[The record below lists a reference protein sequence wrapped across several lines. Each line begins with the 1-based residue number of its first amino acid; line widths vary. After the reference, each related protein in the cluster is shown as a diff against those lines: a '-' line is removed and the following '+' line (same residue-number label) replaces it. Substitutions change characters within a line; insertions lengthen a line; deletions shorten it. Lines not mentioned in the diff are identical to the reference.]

1 MVNQRVATMIVSTS
15 KMSAGVLARAMQKFL
30 ANEHQA
36 INRHA
41 IERQNGKA
49 QEHGKIK
56 FKDLMAQNTGTEDL
70 PIKKYNIHT
79 FDKVAKK
86 YNIDYAIKK
95 DSSGDIPKYFIFF
108 KSRDR
113 ASMTL
118 AFKEFMKKNEE
129 ERLKKPMKQKLREYE
144 ELRKAVNKK
153 RSSIGDIDKE
163 FNKVANELARLE
175 VLEHKKKELKLFLE
189 IEGHNGRGERKLIN
203 EFKR

>member
-1 MVNQRVATMIVSTS
+1 MEEEVNQRVATMIVSTS

-41 IERQNGKA
+41 MEKQAAKA
-49 QEHGKIK
+49 QEHGKMK
-56 FKDLMAQNTGTEDL
+56 FKDLMAQNVGTENL
-70 PIKKYNIHT
+70 PIKEYNIRT

-95 DSSGDIPKYFIFF
+95 DSSEDIPKYFIFF

-118 AFKEFMKKNEE
+118 AFKEFIKKNDE

-144 ELRKAVNKK
+144 EMRKKLNKQ
-153 RSSIGDIDKE
+153 RSKE
-163 FNKVANELARLE
+163 KHR
-175 VLEHKKKELKLFLE
+175 HQ
-189 IEGHNGRGERKLIN
+189 ERSL
-203 EFKR
+203 

>member
-1 MVNQRVATMIVSTS
+1 MEEEVNQRVATMIVSTS
-15 KMSAGVLARAMQKFL
+15 KMSAGVLARAMQRFL

-41 IERQNGKA
+41 MEKQAAKA
-49 QEHGKIK
+49 QEHGKMK
-56 FKDLMAQNTGTEDL
+56 FKDLMAQNVGTEDL
-70 PIKKYNIHT
+70 PIKEYNIRT

-95 DSSGDIPKYFIFF
+95 DSSEDIPKYFIFF

-118 AFKEFMKKNEE
+118 AFKEFIKKNDE

-144 ELRKAVNKK
+144 EMRKKLNIQRSKEKHRHQK
-153 RSSIGDIDKE
+153 RS
-163 FNKVANELARLE
+163 L
-175 VLEHKKKELKLFLE
+175 
-189 IEGHNGRGERKLIN
+189 
-203 EFKR
+203 

>member
-1 MVNQRVATMIVSTS
+1 MEEEVNQRVATMIVSTS
-15 KMSAGVLARAMQKFL
+15 KMSAGVLARAMQRFL

-41 IERQNGKA
+41 MEKQAAKA
-49 QEHGKIK
+49 QEHGKMK
-56 FKDLMAQNTGTEDL
+56 FKDLMAQNVGTEDL
-70 PIKKYNIHT
+70 PIKEYNIRS

-95 DSSGDIPKYFIFF
+95 DSSEDIPKYFIFF

-118 AFKEFMKKNEE
+118 AFKEFIKKNDE

-144 ELRKAVNKK
+144 EMRKKLNIQ
-153 RSSIGDIDKE
+153 RSKE
-163 FNKVANELARLE
+163 KHR
-175 VLEHKKKELKLFLE
+175 HQ
-189 IEGHNGRGERKLIN
+189 ERSL
-203 EFKR
+203 

>member
-1 MVNQRVATMIVSTS
+1 MEEEVNQRVATMIVSTS

-41 IERQNGKA
+41 IERQNEKA

-95 DSSGDIPKYFIFF
+95 DSSGDIPKYF
-108 KSRDR
+108 
-113 ASMTL
+113 L
-118 AFKEFMKKNEE
+118 
-129 ERLKKPMKQKLREYE
+129 
-144 ELRKAVNKK
+144 
-153 RSSIGDIDKE
+153 
-163 FNKVANELARLE
+163 
-175 VLEHKKKELKLFLE
+175 
-189 IEGHNGRGERKLIN
+189 
-203 EFKR
+203 

>member
-1 MVNQRVATMIVSTS
+1 MEEEVNQRVATMIVSTS

-41 IERQNGKA
+41 IERQNEKA

-129 ERLKKPMKQKLREYE
+129 ERLKKPMKQKIREYE

-153 RSSIGDIDKE
+153 RSKE
-163 FNKVANELARLE
+163 KHR
-175 VLEHKKKELKLFLE
+175 HK
-189 IEGHNGRGERKLIN
+189 ERSL
-203 EFKR
+203 